1 MRRHSLIAL
10 FVALTPLLT
19 PAVSLADVVQV
30 EVLGTVE
37 FNQFR
42 SGPFVGVPSG
52 APASITFLVDSDVFL
67 NSPSFPTR
75 GYTIDQS
82 SFVFAAGSA
91 STGLANPFPPGETPY
106 FVIRNDDPAVDGFLV
121 STSVDQPFGV
131 PLPIP
136 GATLNYLTTLADDTF
151 LPSLDILD
159 AVGTY
164 SIAQI
169 SVFDWSVN
177 IGPGTPMGMIF
188 DTITISVVPAPGI
201 GTLALLACAMAWRR
215 RRA

>member
-1 MRRHSLIAL
+1 MRRHSLIAM
-10 FVALTPLLT
+10 FVALT
-19 PAVSLADVVQV
+19 PAVSLAEIVRV
-30 EVLGTVE
+30 EVLGVVE

-42 SGPFVGVPSG
+42 DGPFVGVPSG
-52 APASITFLVDSDVFL
+52 APASITFLVDSTDFV
-67 NSPSFPTR
+67 NSPNFPTR
-75 GYTIDQS
+75 GYTIDHS

-91 STGLANPFPPGETPY
+91 STGLADPFPPGQTPF
-106 FVIRNDDPAVDGFLV
+106 FVIRNNDPAVDGFLV

-136 GATLNYLTTLADDTF
+136 GATLDYLTTLADDTF

-169 SVFDWSVN
+169 SSFDWSVN

-188 DTITISVVPAPGI
+188 DTITISVVPAPTAG
-201 GTLALLACAMAWRR
+201 GMSLLVGAVLCRR
-215 RRA
+215 RR